1 MPIALIAED
10 EPLLARTLRSELA
23 ALWPELEIGVVA
35 TNGDE
40 AVEALDARSFD
51 IAFLDISMPGRNGI
65 EVARHAMTLAEPP
78 AVVFVTAH
86 DEHALAAFDTAA
98 VDYVLKPVARDR
110 LSRTVQTLK
119 RRLAAPDSAAP
130 ASQALA
136 AVLEQL
142 RAVQPPSSQLR
153 LIRAQVGYGD
163 NATIRLIPVD
173 EVAYFEAADKYVR
186 VVTADGEA
194 LIRMPLKEL
203 LDKLDANRFWQ
214 IHRGTVVNID
224 QVEAAEQSAFG
235 KLRLKLR
242 RLDDRLDVSRAW
254 AHRFKQM

>member
-10 EPLLARTLRSELA
+10 EPLLARTLRNELA
-23 ALWPELEIGVVA
+23 SLWPELEIGA
-35 TNGDE
+35 MASNGDD
-40 AVEALDARSFD
+40 AVEALEARTFD
-51 IAFLDISMPGRNGI
+51 IAFLDISMPGRNGL
-65 EVARHAMTLAEPP
+65 EVARHAMSQDEPP

-98 VDYVLKPVARDR
+98 VDYVLKPVSRDR
-110 LSRTVQTLK
+110 LARTVQTLK

-130 ASQALA
+130 AAQALA

-142 RAVQPPSSQLR
+142 RSAQPPSNALR
-153 LIRAQVGYGD
+153 MIRAQVGHGD
-163 NATIRLIPVD
+163 NAAVRLIPID

-194 LIRMPLKEL
+194 LIRTPLKEL
-203 LDKLDANRFWQ
+203 LDQLDPARFWQ

-224 QVEAAEQSAFG
+224 QVAAAEPNAFG
-235 KLRLKLR
+235 KLRLRLR
-242 RLDDRLDVSRAW
+242 RIDDRLDVSRAW